1 MDRAL
6 TFDDVCLVPQ
16 FNNVP
21 SRTEPDLSTWL
32 TREIK
37 IGMPLV
43 PANMDSVIGPDL
55 ARVIIKNGGMPIFHR
70 FTKVDEQME
79 WVDRF
84 EMNAFVSCGLNES
97 GRLVV

>member
-16 FNNVP
+16 YNNVP

-32 TREIK
+32 TKDIK

-43 PANMDSVIGPDL
+43 PANMDS
-55 ARVIIKNGGMPIFHR
+55 ARLIP
-70 FTKVDEQME
+70 
-79 WVDRF
+79 
-84 EMNAFVSCGLNES
+84 AL
-97 GRLVV
+97 